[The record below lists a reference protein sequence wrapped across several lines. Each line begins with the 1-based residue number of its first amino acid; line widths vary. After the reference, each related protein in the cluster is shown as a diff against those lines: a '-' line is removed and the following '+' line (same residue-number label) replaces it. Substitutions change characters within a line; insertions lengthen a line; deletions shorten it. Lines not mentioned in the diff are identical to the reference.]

1 MVIPLGTLTCGP
13 SRPEKQD
20 GFRVRGQIARRAR
33 PIVSSP
39 DCESSTMFLLGLVLR
54 LFSSE
59 RPDFGLSVTP
69 LFGGAS
75 PLLAGFLSQSGLAK
89 KIFVG
94 QLSATRVSI
103 PDVASS
109 LIDCVARSIAALFLR

>member
-94 QLSATRVSI
+94 QALRRCS
-103 PDVASS
+103 
-109 LIDCVARSIAALFLR
+109 CARSSVLASRSCESSRYE